1 MTKTA
6 LVKFLI
12 LFLFASSAY
21 GQKVKYK
28 DIWGLLSTKQYE
40 AAEPFLKSYLK
51 ENSDNPNALLYMG
64 IIFQEKSGKDDVL
77 KQTRRAISDMDSA
90 ILYYDKA
97 YKTITEK
104 EVKRNDEYYQAYN
117 RRDLRTGEFGVK
129 LSDIQFD
136 LEKKMEGLRERID
149 RVKMVRYY
157 FNLADSL
164 YKKSN
169 ALYRAIQSGAP
180 EEKAFYLRANEKTVA
195 SLVALGVRYDSCL
208 KAFNNYKSSAVT
220 IGRTG
225 YNQTLSE
232 REIVDIKKDGIS
244 PANFYQDDLQVW
256 DYRKFADEAKLAIEK
271 EIIPMREHLVSYD
284 IEINKLREKLNKD
297 SVSVRSDLTSLID
310 KLLMEQLKKYDSEPL
325 PMEVFSLKIS
335 DLEYRSALLENK
347 TARDSSDLQ
356 FRLALLTK
364 ELKYVSRLDSMAA
377 RLSTQ
382 DVDKRAE
389 DYDQFIKNTYN
400 STVVLKSFV
409 KALKEYSEREKLKK
423 QAQFAQTKAALQ
435 WIVIGV
441 DSIPVVATVANARFK
456 PLIIQDEKFTS
467 GLQYAD
473 SLNPT
478 GYFYTIRPSRVPDV
492 KVTFPVDKPNFKL
505 SRLSSSKALT
515 YSDPGGQIYFV
526 LIYTE
531 RPAKDGKHAATLA
544 KIYRSDGL
552 AWSMNYP
559 LGYLPKEIQFKPDGG
574 ELTIKGDTQQN
585 TIDKNGK
592 LVK

>member
-40 AAEPFLKSYLK
+40 AAEPFLKNYLK

-149 RVKMVRYY
+149 RVKMVKYY

-164 YKKSN
+164 YKKTN
-169 ALYRAIQSGAP
+169 ALYRTLQASAP
-180 EEKAFYLRANEKTVA
+180 EEKAFYLRANENTVA
-195 SLVALGVRYDSCL
+195 SLVALGGRYDSCR

-232 REIVDIKKDGIS
+232 REIVDMKKDGAS
-244 PANFYQDDLQVW
+244 LANFYQDDLQVW
-256 DYRKFADEAKLAIEK
+256 DYRKFADKAKLSIEK

-284 IEINKLREKLNKD
+284 IEINKLREKLSKD
-297 SVSVRSDLTSLID
+297 SISVRSDLTSLID
-310 KLLMEQLKKYDSEPL
+310 KLLMEQLKKYDPEPL

-347 TARDSSDLQ
+347 AVRDSSDLQ

-364 ELKYVSRLDSMAA
+364 ELKYVNRLDSMAA
-377 RLSTQ
+377 RLFTE
-382 DVDKRAE
+382 DIDKKAE
-389 DYDQFIKNTYN
+389 DYELFIKNTYN

-423 QAQFAQTKAALQ
+423 RAQFSQTKDALQ
-435 WIVIGV
+435 WIVIDA
-441 DSIPVVATVANARFK
+441 DSIPAVSTVANARFK
-456 PLIIQDEKFTS
+456 PLIIQEEKFTS

-505 SRLSSSKALT
+505 SRLNSSKALT
-515 YSDPGGQIYFV
+515 YSDPAGQIYFV
-526 LIYTE
+526 LVYAE
-531 RPAKDGKHAATLA
+531 RPGKDGKHAATLA

-552 AWSMNYP
+552 AWSTNYQ
-559 LGYLPKEIQFKPDGG
+559 LGYVPKEIQFKPDGG